1 MSVEAVQQ
9 SAGVPAVVE
18 RDPKLLKALEVAR
31 AFNARPHREDPVK
44 DTAFVRDVLGRDLA
58 KAKAKKREL
67 MSLLA
72 AQNVGHRGGTPAEIV
87 ECNHAFN
94 RLMTCTKAAWMPVEP
109 AQPNPGMDK
118 VIIMAASM
126 AERGLAMA
134 DQGLKAAQAAWQRKV
149 DDGTVEAVKAQVRER
164 ATDLFVLGR
173 SIAQRGLAEAMR
185 RTRGGKS

>member
-1 MSVEAVQQ
+1 MSVQAVQQ
-9 SAGVPAVVE
+9 SASVPAVA
-18 RDPKLLKALEVAR
+18 RDPKLLQALEVAR

-44 DTAFVRDVLGRDLA
+44 DTNFVRDVLGRDLA
-58 KAKAKKREL
+58 KAKIKKREL

-72 AQNVGHRGGTPAEIV
+72 AQNVGNRGGTPEEIV

-109 AQPNPGMDK
+109 AKPNPGMDA
-118 VIIMAASM
+118 VIIMAASV

-149 DDGTVEAVKAQVRER
+149 DDGTVDAVKGQVIER
-164 ATDLFVLGR
+164 ATDLLDFGR
-173 SIAQRGLAEAMR
+173 SLAQRGWAEAIR